1 MKDHK
6 YSGSD
11 AGLSYIYFYNPVS
24 KWIVANV
31 IPEWLAPNTL
41 TLIGFVH
48 SFGPL
53 VLMFIIGG
61 FNLVEPLP
69 WWWYV
74 VQAWCYLVY
83 RLFDEFDGK

>member
-1 MKDHK
+1 MPD
-6 YSGSD
+6 
-11 AGLSYIYFYNPVS
+11 
-24 KWIVANV
+24 WI
-31 IPEWLAPNTL
+31 APNTL

-53 VLMFIIGG
+53 ILMFIIGG

-74 VQAWCYLVY
+74 VQAWCYLIY